1 LIEDAACSSG
11 SEMLWNG
18 EWQEIGKPHSDVS
31 CFSFHPRKVVSM
43 GDGSMLT
50 TRNLEWD
57 AQFRLLRQHAMS
69 VPTTVRYGSTQVIF
83 ESYPTVGFNYRMTDI
98 QAAVGREQLKR
109 LPAILQQRRRLA
121 SRYAEL
127 LADIPGLGL
136 PHDPTWARSNWQ
148 SFAVQLPEQLDQREV
163 MQSMLDRGVSTRRG
177 IMCSHLEHAY
187 RDASRYMRLPT
198 SERAQQRTVLL
209 PLFPGMTVDEQAT
222 VAGGLRQACPVV
234 ASHTM
239 VAPAR
244 PAPNSRIVGAARAT
258 DMA

>member
-1 LIEDAACSSG
+1 
-11 SEMLWNG
+11 
-18 EWQEIGKPHSDVS
+18 
-31 CFSFHPRKVVSM
+31 
-43 GDGSMLT
+43 
-50 TRNLEWD
+50 
-57 AQFRLLRQHAMS
+57 
-69 VPTTVRYGSTQVIF
+69 
-83 ESYPTVGFNYRMTDI
+83 MTDI

-148 SFAVQLPEQLDQREV
+148 SFALQLPEQLDRREV

-187 RDASRYMRLPT
+187 GDASRYMRLPM

-222 VAGGLRQACPVV
+222 VVGGLRQACPVV